1 MTDQALLM
9 FTLYGSI
16 QLFQLRLSPSKAE
29 KSNTSAK
36 SLLGVTIKYT
46 NRTKFSFGGYVYIVT
61 IYIHKKARSNF
72 KLVFSDKPFALIF
85 DLFPC
90 LRDNLN

>member
-36 SLLGVTIKYT
+36 SLLGVTIKNKQT
-46 NRTKFSFGGYVYIVT
+46 EQNLVLGDTYI
-61 IYIHKKARSNF
+61 
-72 KLVFSDKPFALIF
+72 
-85 DLFPC
+85 
-90 LRDNLN
+90 